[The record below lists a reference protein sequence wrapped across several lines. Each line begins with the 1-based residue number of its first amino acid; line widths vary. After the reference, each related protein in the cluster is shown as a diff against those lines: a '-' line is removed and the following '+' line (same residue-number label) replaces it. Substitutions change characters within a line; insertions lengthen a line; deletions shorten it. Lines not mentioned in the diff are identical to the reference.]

1 MKKALPIGRDSFRD
15 LMTGKKENYYVDKTL
30 MIKDFIDY
38 NNAVSLITRPRRFGK
53 TLNMTMLRDFFD
65 IEQDSLGIFAN
76 LNIMKTEYADEINTR
91 PVIFLTFKNCSG
103 ENINE
108 MCIALAKAIRSEYL
122 KYETIFSKSV
132 DPKSNDYFAFYKTYD
147 MLREVSEDETID
159 ETGIVQKRYKVDR
172 TLLKSSLTE
181 LIKSVCVF
189 YNKMPL
195 LLIDEYDQPLI
206 KAHEMGYR
214 EAFSKVIYGSFLGS
228 ALKGNDYL
236 GQALLTGIQRVV
248 KESIF
253 SEVNNFVVYT
263 VLSKKY
269 STYFGLTH
277 QETKELL
284 EHCDLEL
291 DQNVVSYYDGYSFS
305 GLDIYNPWSILNYAN
320 EQKLQSYWSNTSTN
334 GLIKEAIPKADKGFH
349 VNFERLILNKE
360 IRVSSNLE
368 TAFVELATPQTLWG
382 LLVNAGYLTVTKV
395 FRSGATQ
402 IKIPNEE
409 VKKEF
414 REIVAAYTKVQ
425 ANQLEDLFN
434 ALIDGEME
442 EFLRLYQA
450 LVYDY
455 VSYHDVKDG
464 EKTSSKHLEN
474 SYHMLFLGMSIS
486 VSGLYEITSNLEA
499 GQGRGDIIM
508 KSLQPE
514 LRPHIIVELKEG
526 DNAPK
531 LKQEALEQIF
541 AKKYYVKLRGSVL
554 CVGLAHS
561 MKECE
566 LVHREIVVNGYG
578 EIS

>member
-1 MKKALPIGRDSFRD
+1 MKKILPIGRDNFRN
-15 LMTGKKENYYVDKTL
+15 LRTGTKENYYVDKTL

-65 IEQDSLGIFAN
+65 IEQDSSEIFAG
-76 LNIMKTEYADEINTR
+76 LNIMKTEYADQINTR
-91 PVIFLTFKNCSG
+91 PVIFLTLKNCSG
-103 ENINE
+103 ENIGE
-108 MCIALAKAIRSEYL
+108 MSIALAKSIRNEYFKYNGIFTKSE
-122 KYETIFSKSV
+122 KQS
-132 DPKSNDYFAFYKTYD
+132 DDYYTFYKTYK
-147 MLREVSEDETID
+147 MLREVCEEVTSDD
-159 ETGIVQKRYKVDR
+159 MGVVQKIYKVDR

-181 LIKSVCVF
+181 LIKSVCTY
-189 YNKMPL
+189 YNKKPL

-214 EAFSKVIYGSFLGS
+214 EKFSKGIYANYLGS

-236 GQALLTGIQRVV
+236 DQALLTGIQRVA

-253 SEVNNFVVYT
+253 SEVNNFIVYT
-263 VLSKKY
+263 VLDNEYAS
-269 STYFGLTH
+269 YFGLSTD
-277 QETKELL
+277 ETRELL
-284 EHCDLEL
+284 EYYSLEL
-291 DQNVVSYYDGYSFS
+291 NKEVTAYYDGYSFA
-305 GLDIYNPWSILNYAN
+305 DAEVYNPWSILSYAH
-320 EQKLQSYWSNTSTN
+320 KKRLQSYWVNTSTN

-349 VNFERLILNKE
+349 LDFERLILDKE

-395 FRSGATQ
+395 FPSGATRVR
-402 IKIPNEE
+402 IPNEE

-414 REIVAAYTKVQ
+414 REIVSAYTKVQ
-425 ANQLEDLFN
+425 VNQLEDLFN
-434 ALIDGEME
+434 ALIDQEME
-442 EFLRLYQA
+442 EFLRLYQM

-508 KSLQPE
+508 KSLQPK

-526 DNAPK
+526 DNVAK
-531 LKQEALEQIF
+531 LKQEALDQIF
-541 AKKYYVKLRGSVL
+541 KKKYYVKLRGQVL
-554 CVGLAHS
+554 CIGLAHS

-566 LVHREIVVNGYG
+566 LVHREIMVNEYG
-578 EIS
+578 EIN